1 MDYTWKKKIW
11 QAKNN
16 LAKDSGDRVERWSL
30 YIGKGTEANQRLTQE
45 EVKDYVS
52 PETKKK

>member
-1 MDYTWKKKIW
+1 MDYTWEKKTW

-30 YIGKGTEANQRLTQE
+30 DIGKGTEASQRLTQE